1 MKLYDK
7 NQNVTIDEDAANRDI
22 RRINQALPSLHDAK
36 TSLERVREEGNR
48 TQGETGRAIVEKST
62 ELIRRIDRL
71 ISSLEETK
79 VFLKRTVV
87 KYQEIDENLAKAAQ
101 SFVGAWRM

>member
-1 MKLYDK
+1 MKLYDM

-22 RRINQALPSLHDAK
+22 RRINQALPSLQEAK
-36 TSLERVREEGNR
+36 ASLERVREEGNQ
-48 TQGETGRAIVEKST
+48 TKGETGKAIVEKST

-71 ISSLEETK
+71 ISSLEETSIL
-79 VFLKRTVV
+79 LKRTVE
-87 KYQEIDENLAKAAQ
+87 KYQEIDENLAKVAQ